1 MSRRRLLNNR
11 VIRVL
16 MAIICLYAVFAA
28 NTDEIKADSKNNYNS
43 KLTEASVKDGLGI
56 PSNATVVI
64 TYGNEYYVEAYGTY
78 LVSVYAEGV
87 GTYEGY
93 WASATFTPDD
103 GYVFG
108 NIMMWNFDETLIKT
122 GEDIIS
128 NAFENGKYTFYF
140 TSKIGSD
147 KCKLIRTD
155 KNGKNE
161 KVIAKLKYR
170 DEYTINSYHGG
181 NLYFSDSDAF
191 YKCNIEKKKITKV
204 ADCPFDRKLTN
215 EVYLL
220 SPSKGMGE
228 WGPYS
233 LMTYNIKTN
242 KTYKISDYCLVYG
255 IEGKNIYL
263 VTTDKNFK
271 YEHRN
276 NTKIVRFNY
285 KSKKSKVLKK
295 TSKVYMPERVTSN
308 YVAYYD
314 TNYTGNILVFGNPVS
329 DLANGKYEGNHNVY
343 SQESGSS
350 FLKAKIKDGYLFLY
364 GSLTKDKKNIKDRYY
379 RIKLDKNISIEY
391 MVDIGTEQGS
401 IETFNN
407 IYSEIGGLTYEV
419 IFTIKDNKVTR
430 ILMIG

>member
-11 VIRVL
+11 VISVL
-16 MAIICLYAVFAA
+16 MAIICLYAVLAA
-28 NTDEIKADSKNNYNS
+28 STDEIKADPKNNYNS
-43 KLTEASVKDGLGI
+43 KLTEASVKDGLGV
-56 PSNATVVI
+56 PSNATVAI
-64 TYGNEYYVEAYGTY
+64 TYGNEYYVEAYETY
-78 LVSVYAEGV
+78 LVSVYVEGI

-93 WASATFTPDD
+93 WASATFSPDD

-108 NIMMWNFDETLIKT
+108 NIMMWNFDETLIKKET
-122 GEDIIS
+122 DIIS
-128 NAFENGKYTFYF
+128 NTFEHGKYTFYF

-147 KCKLIRTD
+147 KCNLIRAD

-181 NLYFSDSDAF
+181 NLYFSDSNAF

-215 EVYLL
+215 ELYLL
-220 SPSKGMGE
+220 NPSKGMGE

-242 KTYKISDYCLVYG
+242 KTHKISDYCLAYG

-263 VTTDKNFK
+263 VTADKNFK
-271 YEHRN
+271 YEHKN
-276 NTKIVRFNY
+276 STKIVRYNY
-285 KSKKSKVLKK
+285 KSQKSKVLKK
-295 TSKVYMPERVTSN
+295 TNKVYIPERVTSN

-314 TNYTGNILVFGNPVS
+314 TNYVGNTLTFGNPVTE
-329 DLANGKYEGNHNVY
+329 LANGKYKGNHNVY
-343 SQESGSS
+343 SQENGSS
-350 FLKAKIKDGYLFLY
+350 FLKAQIKDGYLSLY
-364 GSLTKDKKNIKDRYY
+364 GSLTKDEKNIKDRYY

-391 MVDIGTEQGS
+391 VVDIGTEQGS

-419 IFTIKDNKVTR
+419 IFTIKDNRVTK